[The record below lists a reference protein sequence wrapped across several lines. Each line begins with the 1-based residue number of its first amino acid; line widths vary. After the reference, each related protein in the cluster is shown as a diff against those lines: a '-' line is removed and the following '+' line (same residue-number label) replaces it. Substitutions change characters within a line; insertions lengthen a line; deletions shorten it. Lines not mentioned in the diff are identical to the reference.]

1 MEDWKYILKVAN
13 ENLLD
18 GYSIMIVEPDEGFY
32 DCEIRKDGELIE
44 VYASNYYENELVD
57 LIQDAWHYIKTLAR

>member
-18 GYSIMIVEPDEGFY
+18 GYSIMIVEPEEGFY

-44 VYASNYYENELVD
+44 VYANNYYENELVE
-57 LIQDAWHYIKTLAR
+57 LIEDCFHYIKSMAR

>member
-18 GYSIMIVEPDEGFY
+18 GYSIMIVEPEEGFY

-44 VYASNYYENELVD
+44 VYANNYYENELVE
-57 LIQDAWHYIKTLAR
+57 LIEDCFHYIKTLVR